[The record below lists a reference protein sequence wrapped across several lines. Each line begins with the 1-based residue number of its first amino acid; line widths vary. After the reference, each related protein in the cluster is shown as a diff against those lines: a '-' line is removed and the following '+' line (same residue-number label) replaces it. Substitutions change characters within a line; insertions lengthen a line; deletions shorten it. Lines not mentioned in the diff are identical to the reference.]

1 MDDRLALLGR
11 GQSEAIL
18 AERFGNKASMLARID
33 SLSIRIP
40 PAFVLGVEICEE
52 YFSNDRK
59 LPSDIQELIRK
70 GISYLEE
77 ATGKLFNNPNKP
89 LLVSVRSGAP
99 VSMPGMMS
107 TILNVGLTREG
118 VEGLIAESGN
128 PRFGWDC
135 YRRLITS
142 YGEGVMGQDKRVYD
156 KLLHKRLKNQGLTDE
171 TELDS
176 YSLIALAHEFEDVF
190 SRSKGGAF
198 PQEPER
204 QLIES
209 VCSVLDSWSSPRAEN
224 YRKLNPALA
233 AKGTAV
239 TVQTMVFGN
248 MGFLSGSGVAFT
260 RNPLTGVNETMV
272 DFRFGVQGEN
282 VVSGEQEA
290 DQEHLLRRLLPDV
303 HKELLK
309 AGKELEAHLKEMQD
323 IEFTVQEGDL
333 YLLQTRDGKRS
344 PLAALKIAVDLA
356 NEGIVSP
363 SKAVERLKGIDLTS
377 IVDQKIVSSGS
388 PVAIGMPASVG
399 IVTGEIA
406 LTNARAI
413 ERNKEGPIVLV
424 KETLTPDDIS
434 GILASSGIITVRGN
448 RMAHAVVVARQLG
461 KGCVVEVAN
470 LSIDLNEHSIR
481 IGKKEYPEG
490 ATLSLDSLT
499 GAIYEGQVQIVQE
512 RPTDL
517 IEWVEREKARAQM
530 HPRADDPDTHD
541 NPIASRMGP
550 HSDQQ

>member
-1 MDDRLALLGR
+1 MMEDRLALLGR
-11 GQSEAIL
+11 GQSEAVP

-40 PAFVLGVEICEE
+40 PAFVLGVAICED
-52 YFSNDRK
+52 YFSNGRK
-59 LPSDIQELIRK
+59 LPPDTQDLLRK

-77 ATGKLFNNPNKP
+77 VTGKRFSDPKRP

-142 YGEGVMGQDKRVYD
+142 YGEAVRGQDKRVYD
-156 KLLHKRLKNQGLTDE
+156 KLLDKRLKNQGLNDE

-176 YSLIALAHEFEDVF
+176 YSLKAVADEFEGVF
-190 SRSKGGAF
+190 NRSKGGPF

-204 QLIES
+204 QLNES

-224 YRKLNPALA
+224 YRKLNPTLA
-233 AKGTAV
+233 ARGTAV
-239 TVQTMVFGN
+239 TVQAMVFGN
-248 MGFLSGSGVAFT
+248 MGFLSGSGVSFT

-290 DQEHLLRRLLPDV
+290 DQEHLLRKILPDV
-303 HKELLK
+303 HQELLK
-309 AGKELEAHLKEMQD
+309 AGKDLEAHLKDMQD
-323 IEFTVQEGDL
+323 IEFTVQEGTL

-344 PLAALKIAVDLA
+344 PMAALKIAVDLA
-356 NEGIVSP
+356 NEGIVPP
-363 SKAVERLKGIDLTS
+363 SKAMERLRGIDLSS
-377 IVDQKIVSSGS
+377 IVDQKVVSGS
-388 PVAIGMPASVG
+388 APLAIGMPASIG

-406 LTNARAI
+406 LTNAKAI
-413 ERNKEGPIVLV
+413 ERNKEGPVILV
-424 KETLTPDDIS
+424 KETLSPDDIS
-434 GILASSGIITVRGN
+434 AILASAGIVTVRGN

-461 KGCVVEVAN
+461 KGCVVKVAD
-470 LSIDLNEHSIR
+470 LSIDLNRHLIR
-481 IGKKEYPEG
+481 IGTMELPEG
-490 ATLSLDSLT
+490 AVLSLDSLT
-499 GAIYEGQVQIVQE
+499 GAIYEGRVQIVQE
-512 RPTDL
+512 RPTEL
-517 IEWVEREKARAQM
+517 IEWVEREKALAQM
-530 HPRADDPDTHD
+530 HPRAD
-541 NPIASRMGP
+541 
-550 HSDQQ
+550 